1 MQQEVGLAED
11 KEILTRLREEHRE
24 LDSRIR
30 ELEGQSSFSV
40 AEQTEIRQLK
50 KLKLHKKDQIFQLE
64 QHLAVA

>member
-1 MQQEVGLAED
+1 MEQNLGQAED
-11 KEILTRLREEHRE
+11 KEILIRLREEHRE

-40 AEQTEIRQLK
+40 AEQTKIRQLK
-50 KLKLHKKDQIFQLE
+50 KEKLHKKDQIFQME